1 MKDLMPRQ
9 LLAIILLC
17 GIASASAQT
26 AAVSGAA
33 TQVQSLQ
40 TPEAFEAIKSK
51 DERSRALFV
60 EAGKVIMSP
69 RCMNCHPKDESPTQ
83 GENLHTHVPRVV
95 RGADGHGATGL
106 QCSTCHQVANF
117 APSGVPG
124 DPMWH
129 LAPASMAWQ
138 GKTLG
143 QICTQLKDT
152 RRNGGKTLA
161 QIQEHM
167 ATDHLVGWGWKP
179 GGNRVPAPGTQEQL
193 GALIQAWIDTG
204 AACPS

>member
-1 MKDLMPRQ
+1 VGL
-9 LLAIILLC
+9 LLA
-17 GIASASAQT
+17 AAAVAQT
-26 AAVSGAA
+26 
-33 TQVQSLQ
+33 TDLQS
-40 TPEAFEAIKSK
+40 PDAFGTIQNK
-51 DERSRALFV
+51 DERSRALFI
-60 EAGKVIMSP
+60 EAGKAIMSP
-69 RCMNCHPKDESPTQ
+69 RCMNCHPKDDTPTQ
-83 GENLHTHVPRVV
+83 GEDMHPHLPRVV
-95 RGADGHGATGL
+95 RGPDGHGATAM
-106 QCSTCHQVANF
+106 QCTTCHQAANF

-129 LAPASMAWQ
+129 LAPKSMAWQ

-167 ATDHLVGWGWKP
+167 AKDGLVGWGWAP
-179 GGNRVPAPGTQEQL
+179 GGNRAPAPGTQQQL

-204 AACPS
+204 AACPIS